1 MVCSLKKGLS
11 SSRRSESVAS
21 LKPTS
26 IRSSYQLPK
35 VDPRWHI
42 QSITMSANGTAP
54 RNIRRVRWTSPFLS
68 LSASHFYLSH
78 PTCPTQAIDL
88 LPKLYAQRPSR
99 APHPSIL
106 CPCRASSI
114 TSSGR
119 QLRREWTI
127 TLSSSYSLP
136 LWKVGSQDLAGFP
149 PQHCVRVLWI
159 CHGPAPGQLGVG
171 VAFPGLPSI
180 SIS

>member
-1 MVCSLKKGLS
+1 MLKGL
-11 SSRRSESVAS
+11 
-21 LKPTS
+21 
-26 IRSSYQLPK
+26 
-35 VDPRWHI
+35 
-42 QSITMSANGTAP
+42 
-54 RNIRRVRWTSPFLS
+54 
-68 LSASHFYLSH
+68 
-78 PTCPTQAIDL
+78 
-88 LPKLYAQRPSR
+88 SR

-106 CPCRASSI
+106 CPCRASSL

-159 CHGPAPGQLGVG
+159 CHSPAPGQLGVG

-180 SIS
+180 SIRSHPIMSPHFLLWALLIPFLVLTPGNKTLSSWEIFVHFVYCPNSANLPKIYMRARAGPTTSVPLLY